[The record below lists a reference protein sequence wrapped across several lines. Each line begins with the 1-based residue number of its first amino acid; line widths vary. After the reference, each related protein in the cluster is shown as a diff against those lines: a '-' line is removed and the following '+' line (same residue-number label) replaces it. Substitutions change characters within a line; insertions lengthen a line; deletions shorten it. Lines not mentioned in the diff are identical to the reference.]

1 MNIFPGQRLGL
12 CNSVSTWAVI
22 TTEQIP
28 TGTSCLQSRQ
38 CIVPSV
44 FHQLF
49 YKVCATK
56 STGWTAYCTCTIWSS
71 VKKHTDTCTC
81 RLHHQIEQIQLAN
94 STICSIRHFKIH
106 NPWGLCHAWHVYV
119 YNVCTL
125 QCIEPNCDSLFCKLK
140 MHWLVMRTLNIRGL
154 SKFSNKN
161 NKPTKIYGTSR
172 INSTY
177 GADA

>member
-1 MNIFPGQRLGL
+1 MDIFSVKDCILLGSHY
-12 CNSVSTWAVI
+12 NW
-22 TTEQIP
+22 TTP
-28 TGTSCLQSRQ
+28 TGPASKHTMYCTL
-38 CIVPSV
+38 SV
-44 FHQLF
+44 YQL
-49 YKVCATK
+49 YYEVCATK

-154 SKFSNKN
+154 SKFSNKS